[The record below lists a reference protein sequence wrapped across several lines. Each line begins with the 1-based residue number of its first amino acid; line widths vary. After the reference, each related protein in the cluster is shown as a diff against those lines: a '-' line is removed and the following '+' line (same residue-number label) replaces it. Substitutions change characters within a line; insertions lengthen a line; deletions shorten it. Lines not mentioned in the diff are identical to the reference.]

1 MARLIAAYRKRT
13 TKLPIFVNSV
23 KGHLGH
29 SLGAAGAMEAVY
41 SALAAQN
48 GISIGNHNLERPI
61 SLVEVAGVLEHV
73 FDKETAKLTAQT
85 LFENISFDA
94 SHEFAKSAGNQVCRR
109 LVLTNS
115 FGFGGTNASLLL
127 SNWIE

>member
-1 MARLIAAYRKRT
+1 MARLLSSYGKRGHNT
-13 TKLPIFVNSV
+13 FPIQVNSV

-41 SALAAQN
+41 SVLAAQN
-48 GISIGNHNLERPI
+48 GVCIGNRNLENPI
-61 SLVEVAGVLEHV
+61 SPDEVISTLEHAG
-73 FDKETAKLTAQT
+73 DKDAARKMTQN
-85 LFENISFDA
+85 LFENISLEADY
-94 SHEFAKSAGNQVCRR
+94 EWAKRSKRR

-127 SNWIE
+127 SNWVE